1 MAYTVHQAK
10 TNFSRILKEVEAG
23 QEVIVMRGKKPVA
36 RITAVEPPAKPNVP
50 FRLMGA
56 YPGISWTPDAFDPL
70 TDDELMEMGLDYL
83 VDAPLT
89 PNPEKQAGEK

>member
-36 RITAVEPPAKPNVP
+36 KVVPIDAPAFSRSALAGSYRGKL
-50 FRLMGA
+50 RWA
-56 YPGISWTPDAFDPL
+56 EDAFDPL
-70 TDDELMEMGLDYL
+70 TDAELREMGLDYL
-83 VDAPLT
+83 ANAPLEP
-89 PNPEKQAGEK
+89 PNKNR

>member
-36 RITAVEPPAKPNVP
+36 KITSVEPQAKPNVP

-70 TDDELMEMGLDYL
+70 TDEELIEMGWGYM
-83 VDAPLT
+83 VDAPLV
-89 PNPEKQAGEK
+89 PIPQKPVGEK